1 MVIRVYLLYVLIP
14 RVRGDSTM
22 KDQVDGENNSIK
34 TDFAMSYQDIEN
46 KLNHNGT
53 NKMTGR
59 RKSRFHKWLD
69 IVLDMKAV
77 KGLSEVNGNQNDS
90 LESYELGQKSAL
102 REEALDREKTLM
114 NVLKSVRGRAS
125 KEDLLDGS
133 TPSGG
138 KGRTQNCK

>member
-1 MVIRVYLLYVLIP
+1 MVR
-14 RVRGDSTM
+14 SE
-22 KDQVDGENNSIK
+22 KDQVDADNNSIK
-34 TDFAMSYQDIEN
+34 TDYAMSYQNMDD
-46 KLNHNGT
+46 KLNN
-53 NKMTGR
+53 TGR

-77 KGLSEVNGNQNDS
+77 KGITGGEVNGNNADS

-114 NVLKSVRGRAS
+114 NVLKSVKARAS

-133 TPSGG
+133 NGASGG
-138 KGRTQNCK
+138 KGDICLDRIVIYYTLI

>member
-1 MVIRVYLLYVLIP
+1 MSDFYV
-14 RVRGDSTM
+14 GN
-22 KDQVDGENNSIK
+22 E
-34 TDFAMSYQDIEN
+34 
-46 KLNHNGT
+46 KLNNNGMPD
-53 NKMTGR
+53 NLGGGR

-77 KGLSEVNGNQNDS
+77 KGITGGEVNGNNADS

-114 NVLKSVRGRAS
+114 NVLKSVKARAS

-133 TPSGG
+133 NGASGG
-138 KGRTQNCK
+138 KGIILD

>member
-1 MVIRVYLLYVLIP
+1 
-14 RVRGDSTM
+14 
-22 KDQVDGENNSIK
+22 
-34 TDFAMSYQDIEN
+34 MSYQDIED
-46 KLNHNGT
+46 KLNHNGS
-53 NKMTGR
+53 NKSTGR

-77 KGLSEVNGNQNDS
+77 KGLSEANGNQNDS

-114 NVLKSVRGRAS
+114 NVLKSVKGRAS

-133 TPSGG
+133 APSGG
-138 KGRTQNCK
+138 KGKIKRSEWV